1 MRIQVIKIEQPI
13 GTFYIGKMMAKKLYS
28 LSKSD
33 IADLQKNAIRE
44 DEYVGN
50 QRKLIISKVKKI
62 SRYIDTNSATFPASI
77 ILNLSE
83 EYLVLENDNYLDIE
97 ENENTF
103 IVIDGQHRLAGFEQ
117 SSVDFEVPV
126 SIFIGLDSGKQTRI
140 FTTINTTQTKVN
152 GSLSLFLEKND
163 PIWTPRKMIVN
174 IAEMFNN
181 DLKSPLRSRIKF
193 NVLNEEIDK
202 ESSIISLQAFG
213 GNILDL
219 IYDDDKDFYRVKD
232 WNENGN
238 DIRQLNDIDK
248 RLLWAFYEERRE
260 DMLYKILFNYFS
272 SIRDAFPEEWKDKKS
287 ILVKTTGYNAFMYV
301 FQYLGK
307 KGLEK
312 GDLSKEFF
320 DQYMCKIKKMKGSFN
335 TNVFGGS
342 GLQESNRL
350 AMVIMNQ
357 MGLFDEEMKNLNS

>member
-193 NVLNEEIDK
+193 NVLNEEIHK
-202 ESSIISLQAFG
+202 
-213 GNILDL
+213 
-219 IYDDDKDFYRVKD
+219 
-232 WNENGN
+232 
-238 DIRQLNDIDK
+238 QL
-248 RLLWAFYEERRE
+248 
-260 DMLYKILFNYFS
+260 
-272 SIRDAFPEEWKDKKS
+272 
-287 ILVKTTGYNAFMYV
+287 
-301 FQYLGK
+301 
-307 KGLEK
+307 
-312 GDLSKEFF
+312 
-320 DQYMCKIKKMKGSFN
+320 
-335 TNVFGGS
+335 
-342 GLQESNRL
+342 
-350 AMVIMNQ
+350 
-357 MGLFDEEMKNLNS
+357 